1 MTISDQLE
9 SALLQLSPAER
20 EQLALF
26 AWESLENAQEWL
38 SDPRTD
44 AEGVTIANERDSD
57 IESNAVLPLD
67 RIELRC
73 RTLDPAE

>member
-9 SALLQLSPAER
+9 AALLQLPPAER
-20 EQLALF
+20 ERLALL

-38 SDPRTD
+38 SDPLTD
-44 AEGVTIANERDSD
+44 SEGVTIANERDSD

-67 RIELRC
+67 RIEFRR
-73 RTLDPAE
+73 RTRDPAE